1 MKRLQTKL
9 ASILLIISLMIS
21 LMPAMTASAASTLV
35 IKNLYTETDNAG
47 TSLAK
52 PTDNNLVTRITQ
64 LPFTLNVETT
74 NVTDSQIPSIYFE
87 ITNINSGAV
96 TTEKNN
102 KAVISGTNLVKFDNI
117 QLTEGL
123 NKVVVYLGDS
133 NAIASAPGWLYYA
146 PTTNLSD
153 ITVNNAQ
160 LEDGKIYPIDRG
172 PLKAGTTGIQIK
184 TKASNASAVQAT
196 LTGDSLP
203 KQGFKSND
211 GYFYFTGDDKNK
223 SSSTCASVTSFCLNP
238 GDNII
243 SFIASNDTN
252 KYQAVKKL
260 WYDNG
265 QPFAF
270 NGKIQDTA
278 ALLPQ
283 KDLIT
288 IPTYQTSALT
298 FTASV
303 KSDLEASGSLRY
315 RYVDV
320 AINDDSVATIDLGN
334 PANLPPTTV
343 SGVTYSATKNDSLTR
358 LNEYLVKDLK
368 VAIPNITSVAAN
380 EQRLT
385 FTFRDVTNS
394 LIPAITEYKFKYVDP
409 NHPYIDRS
417 TISNGTIEN
426 ELSLSDATLVNEL
439 PADIHV
445 YANDKTLSIKA
456 MVDGV
461 YYPDSNPI
469 VGTLDA
475 VTQLFKYDLKL
486 QGITDGNKKLSIELY
501 SDDTGVTKYSTVD
514 YKLNISNA
522 PYVLVNNISN
532 SMTIKNIKNL
542 ACGATEACIS
552 GRLVN
557 FYQDPVTAP
566 AVPVNKVEVSMNE
579 SVYTLDSRTVEA
591 IFGKVPPTPAT
602 PTTPAIPGT
611 LNTFT
616 LPLTSFNADL
626 TKVMVEGRNTLK
638 FKIYVNNVFITEQ
651 SYDIYLFST
660 DAPQFTAIK
669 PVESGTS
676 GIQFIANS
684 DPDTYTTT
692 QRTVSFDG
700 LYSSLD
706 ANGVASPIKA
716 LTLVVHTKDAKGD
729 ALVYQQTIGSSSS
742 IAVIDQ
748 TANSQSVTS
757 AGNANYFTSISSTNF
772 KTTAF
777 KLLDDSDI
785 IFEFR
790 ITNNSNITATKS
802 ITITRQNVPYTVV
815 QPLLIKNPKGELQS
829 NINSDF
835 YNIIIEAENANS
847 VLFDKNEATKRTV
860 NSVDQYLYQ
869 VTNLKPGANQIKF
882 TINRNGAK
890 VNGSFILFNTNT
902 NVQGAATL
910 QNMNTKFK
918 LFNSGLQL
926 SFPKDTKLMRN
937 VPDSNNNQYITTG
950 RKILFGIADTD
961 DGRVDKALFPV
972 PNGYYKSKISVKVVE
987 DTFHPASNLYYM
999 DAGFIP
1005 APNST
1010 TTTPDDLTKGLN
1022 GTGVDPYDTTNSG
1035 RAYFNRLNDEIV
1047 VPTQDG
1053 ELTLQFD
1060 PAIRQDAGKY
1070 ITVFFY
1076 DIYANYSNTTD
1087 YGWRNLGG
1095 VVDTKNN
1102 TITVPFR
1109 KFGYYQVMYMDR
1121 SFDDMTGHSFA
1132 RNELET
1138 LYSKGLMRAKT
1149 TFSFGPNDYI
1159 TRGEF
1164 AQVLVK
1170 IFKLPMNYAGS
1181 STFSDVLK
1189 IDNAIGM
1196 LYDYKYVETAARAG
1210 IIRGQA
1216 SNRFNPGGSIT
1227 RQDAA
1232 VMIARAAEMKMNTD
1246 LNKSLASLQKSFTDG
1261 DRIESY
1267 SRPAVEAVSKAG
1279 LIEGIPNALL
1289 PGEKKETVR
1298 FDPTELLTRAQASI
1312 IGYRVMKQQKMVP

>member
-1 MKRLQTKL
+1 MKRLHTKL
-9 ASILLIISLMIS
+9 ASIVLIMSLMIS
-21 LMPAMTASAASTLV
+21 LLPAMSASAASTLV
-35 IKNLYTETDNAG
+35 IKNLYTDTDNAG
-47 TSLAK
+47 QSTAAPHDTS
-52 PTDNNLVTRITQ
+52 LVTRVTQ

-74 NVTDSQIPSIYFE
+74 NVTDSQISSIYFE
-87 ITNINSGAV
+87 ITNMNSGAV
-96 TTEKNN
+96 VTEKNN
-102 KAVISGTNLVKFDNI
+102 KAQTVSANLVKFENI

-123 NKVVVYLGDS
+123 NKVVVYLGES

-153 ITVNNAQ
+153 ITVNDVQ
-160 LEDGKIYPIDRG
+160 LEDGKIYPVDRG

-223 SSSTCASVTSFCLNP
+223 SSSTCASVTSFCLTP

-243 SFIASNDTN
+243 SFTASNDTN

-270 NGKIQDTA
+270 NGIISGTVGSVTTT
-278 ALLPQ
+278 

-288 IPTYQTSALT
+288 VPTFQTSALT
-298 FTASV
+298 FTAGL
-303 KSDLEASGSLRY
+303 KSDYDSSGSSLRY

-320 AINDDSVATIDLGN
+320 AVNDSAVGTFDLASLSNTSDTNVTG
-334 PANLPPTTV
+334 A
-343 SGVTYSATKNDSLTR
+343 TYSSTSSSLTR
-358 LNEYLVKDLK
+358 SQEYVVRNVTVSIPTLSN
-368 VAIPNITSVAAN
+368 VALN

-385 FTFRDVTNS
+385 FTFRDIANTLVPVIS
-394 LIPAITEYKFKYVDP
+394 EYKFKYVDP
-409 NHPYIDRS
+409 ANPYIDHA
-417 TISNGTIEN
+417 TISNGTVEN
-426 ELSLSDATLVNEL
+426 TMSLTDANQVNEL
-439 PADIHV
+439 PTKVHI
-445 YANDKTLSIKA
+445 YANDKTLAIKA
-456 MVDGV
+456 KVDGV
-461 YYPDSNPI
+461 DVPVSTPS
-469 VGTLDA
+469 A
-475 VTQLFKYDLKL
+475 VSGLNMFDVTL
-486 QGITDGNKKLSIELY
+486 QGLSDGNKTLAIELY
-501 SDDTGVTKYSTVD
+501 SDSAAATPKYSTTE
-514 YKLNISNA
+514 YKLTISNA
-522 PYVLVNNISN
+522 PYVIINSISN
-532 SMTIKNIKNL
+532 SMSIKNIKNL
-542 ACGATEACIS
+542 ACGTTEACIS

-557 FYQDPVTAP
+557 FYQDPVVSP
-566 AVPVNKVEVSMNE
+566 AVPVNKVEVFMNDALI
-579 SVYTLDSRTVEA
+579 TLDSRT
-591 IFGKVPPTPAT
+591 GTPAD
-602 PTTPAIPGT
+602 A
-611 LNTFT
+611 T
-616 LPLTSFNADL
+616 LPSFNSSNVFTIPLKNFNPADL
-626 TKVMVEGRNTLK
+626 TKVLVEGKNTLK

-669 PVESGTS
+669 PVESGTTA
-676 GIQFIANS
+676 GIQYTPGTN
-684 DPDTYTTT
+684 PDTYSTT
-692 QRTVSFDG
+692 QRTVSFSG
-700 LYSSLD
+700 IFSSLD
-706 ANGVASPIKA
+706 AAGAASPIKA
-716 LTLVVHTKDAKGD
+716 LQLVVHTKDAKGN
-729 ALVYQQTIGSSSS
+729 ALVYQQTIGN
-742 IAVIDQ
+742 AVGVIDQ
-748 TANSQSVTS
+748 TANSQTVT
-757 AGNANYFTSISSTNF
+757 ANGTDFFSGLTNTQASQTFTTN
-772 KTTAF
+772 AF
-777 KLLDDSDI
+777 KLLDDSDV

-790 ITNNSNITATKS
+790 ITNNSNITATRS

-815 QPLLIKNPKGELQS
+815 QPMLIKNEKGQLQS

-835 YNIIIEAENANS
+835 YNVIIEAENADS
-847 VLFDKNEATKRTV
+847 VLFGKDEATKRTV
-860 NSVDQYLYQ
+860 NSVDQYMYQ
-869 VTNLKPGANQIKF
+869 VTNLKAGANEVKF

-902 NVQGAATL
+902 NVQGAETL
-910 QNMNTKFK
+910 QLMNSKFK
-918 LFNSGLQL
+918 LFNNGLQL
-926 SFPKDTKLMRN
+926 TFPRDTKLMRN
-937 VPDSNNNQYITTG
+937 VPDSNNNQYISTS

-961 DGRVDKALFPV
+961 DGRVDKTLYPV
-972 PNGYYKSKISVKVVE
+972 ANGYFKSKISVKVPE

-1010 TTTPDDLTKGLN
+1010 TTTADDLTKGLN
-1022 GTGVDPYDTTNSG
+1022 GTGQDPYDSSVNG

-1047 VPTQDG
+1047 VPTQEG
-1053 ELTLQFD
+1053 QLTLQFD

-1076 DIYANYSNTTD
+1076 DIYANYANTTD
-1087 YGWRNLGG
+1087 YGWKNLGG

-1138 LYSKGLMRAKT
+1138 LYSKGLMKAKT

-1164 AQVLVK
+1164 AQILVK
-1170 IFKLPMNYAGS
+1170 IFKLPLNYAGN

-1189 IDNAIGM
+1189 IDNAVGM
-1196 LYDYKYVETAARAG
+1196 LYDYKYIETAARAG

-1216 SNRFNPGGSIT
+1216 SNRFNPSGSIT

-1246 LNKSLASLQKSFTDG
+1246 LAKSLATLQKTFTDA
-1261 DRIESY
+1261 DNIESY
-1267 SRPAVEAVSKAG
+1267 SRPAVEAVAKAG
-1279 LIEGIPNALL
+1279 LIEGIENTLVA
-1289 PGEKKETVR
+1289 GQKKSTVR
-1298 FDPTELLTRAQASI
+1298 FDPTELMTRAQASI

>member
-47 TSLAK
+47 TSLVK
-52 PTDNNLVTRITQ
+52 PKDNNLVTRITQ
-64 LPFTLNVETT
+64 LPFSLNVETT

-87 ITNINSGAV
+87 ITNINSGVV

-102 KAVISGTNLVKFDNI
+102 KAVIAGTNLVKFDNI

-160 LEDGKIYPIDRG
+160 LEEGKIYPIDRG

-196 LTGDSLP
+196 ITGDSLP

-270 NGKIQDTA
+270 NGKIQDTLA
-278 ALLPQ
+278 TLPQ

-288 IPTYQTSALT
+288 IPTFQTSALT

-303 KSDLEASGSLRY
+303 KSDLETATSLRY
-315 RYVDV
+315 PFVDV
-320 AINDDSVATIDLGN
+320 AINGSLVATIDLSATDGSN
-334 PANLPPTTV
+334 TV
-343 SGVTYSATKNDSLTR
+343 ALVTYSATTNTSLSR
-358 LNEYLVKDLK
+358 SNEYLVKDLK
-368 VAIPNITSVAAN
+368 IAIPTITNVAAN
-380 EQRLT
+380 EQLLT
-385 FTFRDVTNS
+385 FKFRDATNS
-394 LIPAITEYKFKYVDP
+394 LNPAITQYKFKYVDP
-409 NHPYIDRS
+409 SHPYIERS

-445 YANDKTLSIKA
+445 YANNQTLAIKA
-456 MVDGV
+456 LIDGV
-461 YYPDSNPI
+461 YYPNANPI

-475 VTQLFKYDLKL
+475 ATQLYKYDLKL

-501 SDDTGVTKYSTVD
+501 SDAGTTRYSTVD

-532 SMTIKNIKNL
+532 SMTIKNITNL
-542 ACGATEACIS
+542 ACGGTQACIS

-579 SVYTLDSRTVEA
+579 SVYTLDSRTAET
-591 IFGKVPPTPAT
+591 IFGKVPST
-602 PTTPAIPGT
+602 PTTPGT

-616 LPLTSFNADL
+616 LPLNLFNADL
-626 TKVMVEGRNTLK
+626 TKVMVEGKNTLK

-660 DAPQFTAIK
+660 DAPQFTTIK

-676 GIQFIANS
+676 GTQFIANS

-700 LYSSLD
+700 LYSSLN
-706 ANGVASPIKA
+706 ANGLASSIKA

-729 ALVYQQTIGSSSS
+729 ALVHQQTIGSSSS
-742 IAVIDQ
+742 IVPIDQ
-748 TANSQSVTS
+748 TLNSQIVTS
-757 AGNANYFTSISSTNF
+757 NGVDYFTSISDTNF

-777 KLLDDSDI
+777 KLLDDSDVV
-785 IFEFR
+785 FEFR

-835 YNIIIEAENANS
+835 YNIIIEAENADS

-918 LFNSGLQL
+918 LFNNGLQL

-950 RKILFGIADTD
+950 RKILFGIADID
-961 DGRVDKALFPV
+961 DGRVDKSLFPV

-1060 PAIRQDAGKY
+1060 QAIRQEAGKY

-1170 IFKLPMNYAGS
+1170 IFKLPLNYAGS

-1232 VMIARAAEMKMNTD
+1232 VMIARAAEMKMSTD
-1246 LNKSLASLQKSFTDG
+1246 LNKSLISLQKSFTDG

-1279 LIEGIPNALL
+1279 LIEGIPNTLL